1 MLNGRS
7 KIAPNP
13 NLILSGQV
21 FKILLIIRPGKLLGN
36 LLELELTHEGYKV
49 QVVHDVMSGLLK
61 CQEINPEL
69 VVLDWHISRFFPDD
83 LCHRLRSNNSQV
95 GIIVLDTSERS
106 SDRVAAL
113 DAGADDSVSVP
124 FAMCEF
130 LARVRVQLRKHMVQD
145 SSILTFEDLHLNT
158 ATREVYRG
166 DRYIYLTTKEFNL
179 LKYLITYPRQVL
191 TRVQIIDR
199 VWDYNFAGDSNIIE
213 VYIRYLR
220 LKLEKDND
228 KRLIHTVRSVGYVLR
243 ESAFKQL

>member
-1 MLNGRS
+1 MLNSRS
-7 KIAPNP
+7 KIAPSP
-13 NLILSGQV
+13 VLSAQA
-21 FKILLIIRPGKLLGN
+21 FKILLIIRPDKLLGN
-36 LLELELTHEGYKV
+36 LLELELAHEGYKV

-61 CQEINPEL
+61 CQETKPEL
-69 VVLDWHISRFFPDD
+69 VILDWHISRFFPDD
-83 LCHRLRSNNSQV
+83 LCYRLRSNNSKT
-95 GIIVLDTSERS
+95 GIIVLDTNECSN
-106 SDRVAAL
+106 DRVAAL
-113 DAGADDSVSVP
+113 DAGADDSISVP

-130 LARVRVQLRKHMVQD
+130 LARIRVQLRKYQIRD
-145 SSILTFEDLHLNT
+145 DSILTFEDLRLNT

-220 LKLEKDND
+220 LKLEKDNA